1 MTEGRTMTGRRKIAI
16 TMLAVAGLGLA
27 IPAAAIHYRQ
37 SIGPLDLSEARRG
50 SVVVVDRDG
59 KLLRAFTT
67 QDGRWRLP
75 VSVKDVD
82 PRFLSMLLAFEDRRF
97 ETHHG
102 VDYKALGRAAMQW
115 MTTGHIVSGGSTLTM
130 QVARLLARSQSAVA
144 QSAAADAPQADDSSA
159 KPRDQHEDRS
169 LGVKLRQIV
178 RALEIERHATKAQV
192 LDLYLAL
199 APYGGNLEGIRAA
212 SLAYFGKEPKRLSV
226 AEAALLVA
234 LPQSPETRRP
244 DHFGEAA
251 RIARDKVLF
260 RAAEAGVITKAEQEM
275 ASAEPMPQQRRAF
288 PALAPHASEAALR
301 GDPSN
306 RVIRLTLD
314 AKLQASLEGLAHDGV
329 QRLGPKLSAA
339 ILVVDNATGAV
350 LAHVGAADYLSQ
362 DRAGAIDMT
371 QAMRSPGS
379 ALKPFIYALAFE
391 NGIAHP
397 ETILD
402 DRPSRYGLY
411 APQNFDLSYQGTVT
425 ARRALQLSLNVPAI
439 ELLSEIGAPQFLAR
453 LRNAGATI
461 ALSPDA
467 APGLAVGLGG
477 LGITLSDLARLY
489 AGLARG
495 GSVPELIEKTA
506 AMKAQ
511 DSEAHRIAEPVAAWY
526 VADILRGAPP
536 PLNAPSGRI
545 AYKTGTSYGFRDAFA
560 VGFDKAYTIA
570 VWIGRPDN
578 AAVPGLVGRQVAA
591 PILFE
596 AFARLGDD
604 YEFLAAPRNALITTT
619 SLLPPP
625 LRHLRKDA
633 PKTFAAAAMAPLK
646 IAYPPDGARVDLGL
660 TKGEPSTN
668 SNTIERDASGKP
680 VTTFPHPA
688 LALKAQ
694 GGVPPLTWIV
704 NGTPLGEA
712 DLRRQSAWT
721 PDGAGFARVSVIDA
735 KGASDSVLVRLE

>member
-1 MTEGRTMTGRRKIAI
+1 MTEGRQTTGRRKIAI
-16 TMLAVAGLGLA
+16 AMLAVAGLGLG

-37 SIGPLDLSEARRG
+37 SIGPLDLSEAQRG

-75 VSVKDVD
+75 VLAKDVD

-102 VDYKALGRAAMQW
+102 VDYKALGRAAVQW

-130 QVARLLARSQSAVA
+130 QVARLLARTQSTAVELPRDD
-144 QSAAADAPQADDSSA
+144 DASP
-159 KPRDQHEDRS
+159 KPRDREERS
-169 LGVKLRQIV
+169 LAVKLRQIV
-178 RALEIERHATKAQV
+178 RALEIERHATKTQV
-192 LDLYLAL
+192 LDVYLAL

-251 RIARDKVLF
+251 RIARDKVLV
-260 RAAEAGVITKAEQEM
+260 RAAEAGVITNAEQEM
-275 ASAEPMPQQRRAF
+275 ASAEPVPQQRRAF
-288 PALAPHASEAALR
+288 PAFAPHASEEALR
-301 GDPSN
+301 GDPTS
-306 RVIRLTLD
+306 RVIKLTLD
-314 AKLQASLEGLAHDGV
+314 AKLQASLEGLAHDGAA
-329 QRLGPKLSAA
+329 RLGPKLSAA

-439 ELLSEIGAPQFLAR
+439 ELLSEVGAPQFLAR

-495 GSVPELIEKTA
+495 GSVPDLIEKSDQI
-506 AMKAQ
+506 KGQ
-511 DSEAHRIAEPVAAWY
+511 DLEDHRIAEPVAAWY

-536 PLNAPSGRI
+536 PLNAPAGRI

-591 PILFE
+591 PILFD

-660 TKGEPSTN
+660 TKGDTST
-668 SNTIERDASGKP
+668 
-680 VTTFPHPA
+680 A

-704 NGTPLGEA
+704 NGTPLGAA

-735 KGASDSVLVRLE
+735 KGASDSVLVRLG

>member
-1 MTEGRTMTGRRKIAI
+1 MKQGPTMKGRRKIAL
-16 TMLAVAGLGLA
+16 TALAVAGLGLGG
-27 IPAAAIHYRQ
+27 PAALLHYRQ
-37 SIGPLDLSEARRG
+37 SIGPLDLSEAQRG
-50 SVVVVDRDG
+50 SSVVVDRDG

-82 PRFLSMLLAFEDRRF
+82 PRFVAMLLAFEDRRF
-97 ETHHG
+97 EAHHG

-115 MTTGHIVSGGSTLTM
+115 LTSGHIVSGGSTLTM
-130 QVARLLARSQSAVA
+130 QVARLLSRAQNTAP
-144 QSAAADAPQADDSSA
+144 QSAAPDGPQSDGDSP
-159 KPRDQHEDRS
+159 KLRDQREDRS
-169 LGVKLRQIV
+169 LAVKLRQVV
-178 RALEIERHATKAQV
+178 RAFEIERRATKTQV

-212 SLAYFGKEPKRLSV
+212 SLAYFGKEPKRLSI

-244 DHFGEAA
+244 DHFADAA
-251 RIARDKVLF
+251 RAARDKVLT
-260 RAAEAGVITKAEQEM
+260 RAAEAGVITKAEQDF
-275 ASAEPMPQQRRAF
+275 AAAEPVPQQRRAF
-288 PALAPHASEAALR
+288 PAFAPHASEEALR
-301 GDPSN
+301 DNPEA
-306 RVIRLTLD
+306 RIIKLTLD

-329 QRLGPKLSAA
+329 LRVGPKLSAA
-339 ILVVDNATGAV
+339 ILVIDNATGGV

-371 QAMRSPGS
+371 QAVRSPGS

-411 APQNFDLSYQGTVT
+411 APQNFDLSYQGTIT

-439 ELLSEIGAPQFLAR
+439 ELLAEVGPSQFLAR
-453 LRNAGATI
+453 LRNAGAAI
-461 ALSPDA
+461 ALSTDA

-495 GSVPELIEKTA
+495 GGVPDLIEQSA
-506 AMKAQ
+506 EMKPQ
-511 DSEAHRIAEPVAAWY
+511 SPEAHRIAEPVAAWY

-536 PLNAPSGRI
+536 PLNAPAGRI

-570 VWIGRPDN
+570 VWVGRPDN

-604 YEFLAAPRNALITTT
+604 YAFLPAPRNALITTT

-633 PKTFAAAAMAPLK
+633 PKTFAAAATAPLK

-660 TKGEPSTN
+660 TKGSEPS
-668 SNTIERDASGKP
+668 A
-680 VTTFPHPA
+680 A

-694 GGVPPLTWIV
+694 GGVPPLTWII

>member
-1 MTEGRTMTGRRKIAI
+1 MTEGRQTTGRRKIAI
-16 TMLAVAGLGLA
+16 AMLAVAGLGLG

-37 SIGPLDLSEARRG
+37 SIGPLDLSEAQRG

-75 VSVKDVD
+75 VLAKDVD

-102 VDYKALGRAAMQW
+102 VDYKALGRAAVQW

-130 QVARLLARSQSAVA
+130 QVARLLARTQSTAVELPRDD
-144 QSAAADAPQADDSSA
+144 DASP
-159 KPRDQHEDRS
+159 KPRDREERS
-169 LGVKLRQIV
+169 LAVKLRQIV
-178 RALEIERHATKAQV
+178 RALEIERHATKTQV
-192 LDLYLAL
+192 LDVYLAL

-251 RIARDKVLF
+251 RIARDKVLV
-260 RAAEAGVITKAEQEM
+260 RAAEAGVITNAEQEM
-275 ASAEPMPQQRRAF
+275 ASAEPVPQQRRAF
-288 PALAPHASEAALR
+288 PAFAPHASEEALR
-301 GDPSN
+301 GDPTS
-306 RVIRLTLD
+306 RVIKLTLD
-314 AKLQASLEGLAHDGV
+314 AKLQASLEGLAHDGAA
-329 QRLGPKLSAA
+329 RLGPKLSAA

-439 ELLSEIGAPQFLAR
+439 ELLSEVGAPQFLAR

-495 GSVPELIEKTA
+495 GSVPDLIEKSDQI
-506 AMKAQ
+506 KGQ
-511 DSEAHRIAEPVAAWY
+511 DLEDHRIAEPVAAWY

-536 PLNAPSGRI
+536 PLNAPAGRI

-591 PILFE
+591 PILFD

-660 TKGEPSTN
+660 TKGDTST
-668 SNTIERDASGKP
+668 
-680 VTTFPHPA
+680 A

-704 NGTPLGEA
+704 NGTPLGAA

>member
-1 MTEGRTMTGRRKIAI
+1 MKARRKIALAA
-16 TMLAVAGLGLA
+16 LAVAGLGLGV
-27 IPAAAIHYRQ
+27 PAAWIHYRQ
-37 SIGPLDLSEARRG
+37 SIGPLDLTEAQRG
-50 SVVVVDRDG
+50 STVVVDRDG

-82 PRFLSMLLAFEDRRF
+82 PRFVAMLLAFEDRRF

-130 QVARLLARSQSAVA
+130 QVARLLARSQSAA
-144 QSAAADAPQADDSSA
+144 SDAPHGDDDVLR
-159 KPRDQHEDRS
+159 PHDQREDRS
-169 LGVKLRQIV
+169 LAVKLRQIV
-178 RALEIERHATKAQV
+178 RALEIERHATKTQV

-244 DHFGEAA
+244 DHFTEAA
-251 RIARDKVLF
+251 RAARDKVLV
-260 RAAEAGVITKAEQEM
+260 RAAEAGVITKAEQEL
-275 ASAEPMPQQRRAF
+275 ASAEPVPRERRAF
-288 PALAPHASEAALR
+288 PALAPHASEEALR
-301 GDPSN
+301 QSPAAA
-306 RVIRLTLD
+306 RTIKLTLD

-339 ILVVDNATGAV
+339 ILVIDNATGAV

-391 NGIAHP
+391 SGIAHP
-397 ETILD
+397 ESILD

-425 ARRALQLSLNVPAI
+425 ARHALQLSLNVPAI
-439 ELLSEIGAPQFLAR
+439 ELLSEVGPAQFLAR

-495 GSVPELIEKTA
+495 GSVPELIEKSA
-506 AMKAQ
+506 EMKAQ
-511 DSEAHRIAEPVAAWY
+511 DGAAHCIAEPVAAWY

-536 PLNAPSGRI
+536 PLNAPAGRI

-578 AAVPGLVGRQVAA
+578 AAVPGLVGRQIAA

-604 YEFLAAPRNALITTT
+604 YEFLTAPRNALITTT

-660 TKGEPSTN
+660 TKGG
-668 SNTIERDASGKP
+668 DAA
-680 VTTFPHPA
+680 TA